1 MLTSPGDTPSAVIQ
15 AAKTLRQAW
24 TAAGL
29 QTSPH
34 TAVILGSGLRRIAHD
49 ALLSGA
55 VAVPYASVPGM
66 PVTRVRGHH
75 GQFVAGGKQLAGTVL
90 LQGRSHIYE
99 GWTPTEAT
107 YSVRLLAELGVRT
120 LIITNAAGGISP
132 IMRPGDLMTITD
144 HLSFV
149 DISVLQQ
156 VNSASGRFNREP
168 RVWSQ
173 RLLDTAKRLTT
184 PLRVHSGCY
193 AMMSGPNYET
203 PAEIRMLKTL
213 GADAVGMST
222 VPEGIVGRQLGMD
235 VLGISCITNA
245 AAGLSDGPLSHQE
258 VSDTA
263 FRVEKD
269 FVDWLHKL
277 LAAVVDTTCE

>member
-1 MLTSPGDTPSAVIQ
+1 MLTSPGDTPYPVIQ
-15 AAKTLRQAW
+15 AANTLRRAW
-24 TAAGL
+24 TAAGV
-29 QTSPH
+29 QTAPH
-34 TAVILGSGLRRIAHD
+34 TAVILGSGLSRIADD

-55 VAVPYASVPGM
+55 VAVPYASIPGM
-66 PVTRVRGHH
+66 PVTRVKGHH
-75 GQFVAGGKQLAGTVL
+75 GRFVAGGGQLIGAVL

-99 GWTPTEAT
+99 GWSAIEAT

-156 VNSASGRFNREP
+156 KNSAFAWFNREP

-173 RLLDTAKRLTT
+173 RLLSTAERLTT

-193 AMMSGPNYET
+193 AMMAGPNYET
-203 PAEIRMLKTL
+203 PAEIRMLRTC

-258 VSDTA
+258 VRETA
-263 FRVEKD
+263 FRVEKE

-277 LAAVVDTTCE
+277 LAAVVDSARD